1 MVDNRLV
8 QNTVSAFE
16 VQAPRIMVVDDEMAI
31 CSVLYKTLSRDQ
43 YVVETTTRPT
53 EALRRLQSEPFDLLI
68 TDISM
73 PEMDGLQLAE
83 EAHIAQAS
91 LGIVIMT
98 AYGSYDNMARALRTG
113 IADFITKP
121 FDLNELRFTVGR
133 ALKRQQVQQDNVRLQ
148 TLVKIFDYSQA
159 ISSSLELEEL
169 ALVVSDI
176 VINGTG
182 ALAVALWEADDEQ
195 LKMQPGASVP
205 DQLVG
210 LFTELAGQ
218 AFASRQPQ
226 TMVVE
231 SVAGLAP
238 TVMLQALPLLVR
250 DERIG
255 VLTAAYSNVQ
265 TAVLH
270 ELLFIIATQTAL
282 AIRNAR
288 QYHALRELDRLKS
301 EFIGIASHELRT
313 PLSLVLGYSSLL
325 RNRLDGR
332 DRDTLQHIISGAI
345 RIGDIV
351 DDLVNLRRSD
361 LQEQQLELEQIDLW
375 MVLREVVHEL
385 HPLAEARGVTLDLE
399 CPDTATVI
407 LADQEK
413 ISLALAH
420 LVDNAT
426 KFTRPHG
433 VVRVVGQIAPSAEAV
448 MIEVRDTGVGI
459 TPRELSRVFDRF
471 YQVAPSAT
479 RSQTG
484 LGIGLAIAKMFIELH
499 GGQIQVQSVL
509 GQGSVF
515 QVRLP
520 LVPAEH

>member
-1 MVDNRLV
+1 
-8 QNTVSAFE
+8 
-16 VQAPRIMVVDDEMAI
+16 
-31 CSVLYKTLSRDQ
+31 
-43 YVVETTTRPT
+43 
-53 EALRRLQSEPFDLLI
+53 
-68 TDISM
+68 
-73 PEMDGLQLAE
+73 
-83 EAHIAQAS
+83 
-91 LGIVIMT
+91 MT

-121 FDLNELRFTVGR
+121 FDLNELRLTVGR
-133 ALKRQQVQQDNVRLQ
+133 ALQRQRIQRDNVRLQ

-159 ISSSLELEEL
+159 ISSTLELQEL
-169 ALVVSDI
+169 WFVVSDI

-182 ALAVALWEADDEQ
+182 AIAVGLWDADDTQ
-195 LKMQPGASVP
+195 LRMQSGVSIPES
-205 DQLVG
+205 LSES
-210 LFTELAGQ
+210 FTALAEK
-218 AFASRQPQ
+218 AFASGQPQ

-231 SVAGLAP
+231 FAPEVAP

-255 VLTAAYSNVQ
+255 VLTAAYSSDQ

-288 QYHALRELDRLKS
+288 QFHALRELDRLKS

-332 DRDTLQHIISGAI
+332 DRDTLQHIIDGAI

-361 LQEQQLELEQIDLW
+361 LQEHQLELEQADLW
-375 MVLREVVHEL
+375 MVLREVVQEL
-385 HPLAEARGVTLDLE
+385 HSLANGRGVTLVLE
-399 CPDTATVI
+399 CPDLPTYMQ
-407 LADQEK
+407 LDREK
-413 ISLALAH
+413 MSLALAH

-426 KFTRPHG
+426 KFTRSSG
-433 VVRVVGQIAPSAEAV
+433 VVRVVGQLSPSGQDV
-448 MIEVRDTGVGI
+448 TIEVRDTGVGI

-479 RSQTG
+479 RAQTG
-484 LGIGLAIAKMFIELH
+484 LGIGLAIAKMFVELH

-520 LVPAEH
+520 LVPAEQ

>member
-1 MVDNRLV
+1 M
-8 QNTVSAFE
+8 
-16 VQAPRIMVVDDEMAI
+16 
-31 CSVLYKTLSRDQ
+31 
-43 YVVETTTRPT
+43 
-53 EALRRLQSEPFDLLI
+53 
-68 TDISM
+68 
-73 PEMDGLQLAE
+73 
-83 EAHIAQAS
+83 AQAS
-91 LGIVIMT
+91 LGIVVMT

-121 FDLNELRFTVGR
+121 FDLNELRLTVGR
-133 ALKRQQVQQDNVRLQ
+133 ALQRQRIQRDNVRLQ

-159 ISSSLELEEL
+159 ISSTLELQEL
-169 ALVVSDI
+169 WFVVSDI

-182 ALAVALWEADDEQ
+182 AIAVGLWDADDTQ
-195 LKMQPGASVP
+195 LRMQSGVSIPES
-205 DQLVG
+205 LSES
-210 LFTELAGQ
+210 FTALAEK
-218 AFASRQPQ
+218 AFASGQPQ

-231 SVAGLAP
+231 FAPEVAP

-255 VLTAAYSNVQ
+255 VLTAAYSSDQ

-282 AIRNAR
+282 AIRNGR
-288 QYHALRELDRLKS
+288 QFHALRELDRLKS

-332 DRDTLQHIISGAI
+332 DRDTLQHIIDGAI

-361 LQEQQLELEQIDLW
+361 LQEHQLELEQADLW
-375 MVLREVVHEL
+375 MVLREVVQEL
-385 HPLAEARGVTLDLE
+385 HSLANGRGVTLVLE
-399 CPDTATVI
+399 CPDLPTYMQ
-407 LADQEK
+407 LDREK
-413 ISLALAH
+413 MSLALAH

-426 KFTRPHG
+426 KFTRSSG
-433 VVRVVGQIAPSAEAV
+433 VVRVVGQLSPSGQDV
-448 MIEVRDTGVGI
+448 TIEVRDTGVGI

-479 RSQTG
+479 RAQTG
-484 LGIGLAIAKMFIELH
+484 LGIGLAIAKMFVELH

-520 LVPAEH
+520 LVPAEQ